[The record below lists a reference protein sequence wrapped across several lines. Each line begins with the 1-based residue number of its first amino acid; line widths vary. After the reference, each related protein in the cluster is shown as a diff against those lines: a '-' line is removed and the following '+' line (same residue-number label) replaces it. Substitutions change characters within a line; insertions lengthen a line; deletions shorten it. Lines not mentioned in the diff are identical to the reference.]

1 MVGLAR
7 ARREAAGSRLEQGR
21 CNEGWLNPP
30 APAAPAVRQL
40 ELPSGREVARLKG
53 VGAQAHGLVFWD
65 KWALTLDSQV
75 LE

>member
-1 MVGLAR
+1 M
-7 ARREAAGSRLEQGR
+7 
-21 CNEGWLNPP
+21 
-30 APAAPAVRQL
+30 RQL